1 MHCRCSVTK
10 SCSTLC
16 DPVDCSMPGF
26 PCLSL
31 SPEVG
36 SDSCALSQ
44 WCYLIISSSATLF
57 SFCLQSFPASE
68 SFPVSQLF
76 TSGGLSIGASAS
88 VLPMNT
94 QGWFHL
100 GLVGLISLQSKE
112 PSRVFFSTTIWKHPF
127 LGTQPSLWFN
137 SDISTWLLEKPVL
150 WLYKPL
156 LAKWY
161 FCFLTCC
168 ICLS

>member
-57 SFCLQSFPASE
+57 SFCLQFFPASE
-68 SFPVSQLF
+68 SFPVSWLF
-76 TSGGLSIGASAS
+76 ASGGQSIGASALGS
-88 VLPMNT
+88 VLPMNI
-94 QGWFHL
+94 QGWFPL
-100 GLVGLISLQSKE
+100 GWMGLISLQSE
-112 PSRVFFSTTIWKHPF
+112 GFSRVFSSTMIRKA
-127 LGTQPSLWFN
+127 S
-137 SDISTWLLEKPVL
+137 VL
-150 WLYKPL
+150 WLSAL
-156 LAKWY
+156 
-161 FCFLTCC
+161 FMVQ
-168 ICLS
+168 LSYLYMTSGDTTLGQPSMQCM